1 LNPESDLAA
10 GVLIYAKRR
19 AETAEVIQCALESLQ
34 IIELHDFSDRIRET
48 KGCPLTLLL
57 PDAVAAMYFTSGMTG
72 KPRCV
77 MFTHRNMGSQIC
89 HSGMRGRVSADRY
102 NSFKRGVPDWRR
114 AGSRILIDF
123 REGCLFNSSCSER

>member
-1 LNPESDLAA
+1 MNPESDLAA

-77 MFTHRNMGSQIC
+77 MLAHRNI
-89 HSGMRGRVSADRY
+89 
-102 NSFKRGVPDWRR
+102 
-114 AGSRILIDF
+114 GSREKRCDF
-123 REGCLFNSSCSER
+123 KYIQTFCNKQFLRSVTEGVYARLL